1 MGACDLWRTRPMK
14 SSYSLT
20 NTPFSALRDTD
31 CRMLAL
37 NLQRLL
43 DRKLDNSELTRK
55 IQV

>member
-1 MGACDLWRTRPMK
+1 MK